1 MKRQVLIS
9 AVTFCAF
16 ALVPVAAFFEGL
28 LM

>member
-1 MKRQVLIS
+1 MKRRIAIS
-9 AVTFCAF
+9 AAMVAVY